1 MKKFLVISLV
11 TLLAVSFTSAQ
22 DLGFKAVGGG
32 VGFGMI
38 SFNAGTSTE
47 SLSGFAISG
56 HAYLGD
62 LTKNLGLYP
71 ELQYLMTSKDISGA
85 TWKANDFA
93 INVNVLYAIEMEG
106 AVKPYAGAGLGLNML
121 STEVAIPGVFVPGY
135 GTIGGGTASGSDTK
149 IGINLIV
156 GARYQ
161 LNPGLTLF
169 FEPRY
174 ALVSDANQLVIKV
187 GATYSLK

>member
-1 MKKFLVISLV
+1 MKKILGIALV
-11 TLLAVSFTSAQ
+11 TLLAVSFAFAQ

-32 VGFGMI
+32 IGFGMI

-93 INVNVLYAIEMEG
+93 INANVLYAIEMEG
-106 AVKPYAGAGLGLNML
+106 AVKPYAGAGLGLNFL
-121 STEVAIPGVFVPGY
+121 STTLTTPSYSVFGFTVPGMSV
-135 GTIGGGTASGSDTK
+135 SGSDTK

-169 FEPRY
+169 LEPRY
-174 ALVSDANQLVIKV
+174 ALVSDANQLIIKV